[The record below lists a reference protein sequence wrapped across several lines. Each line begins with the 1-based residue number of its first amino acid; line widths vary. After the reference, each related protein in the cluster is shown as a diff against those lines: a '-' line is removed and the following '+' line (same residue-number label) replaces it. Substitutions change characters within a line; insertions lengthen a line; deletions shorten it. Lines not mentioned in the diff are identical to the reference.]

1 MKAFVDLGWRNV
13 KPRHIRVAVR
23 GWLMSMQISV
33 RAKPSKPGKLND
45 EPKAFMIGMEN
56 RFIPKYHAVRIA
68 TSIFS
73 FE

>member
-1 MKAFVDLGWRNV
+1 MKASVDLGWRNV
-13 KPRHIRVAVR
+13 EQRHIRVAVR
-23 GWLMSMQISV
+23 GWLMNIQISV

-45 EPKAFMIGMEN
+45 EPKTFRIGVEN